1 VGESRLVN
9 RNVTSAAGRTSI
21 RLEPELWDALG
32 EICRREKMSLTDAIR
47 AIERG
52 WRGSG
57 QSGGRT
63 SAVRVH
69 IVTYFR
75 AAATEHGHAAAK
87 HGTMIENETSRPTRP
102 DGDSA
107 MAQPLQI

>member
-1 VGESRLVN
+1 MGESRLVN

-32 EICRREKMSLTDAIR
+32 EICRRENMSLTEAIR
-47 AIERG
+47 TIERG
-52 WRGSG
+52 WRSTG

-69 IVTYFR
+69 IVSYFR
-75 AAATEHGHAAAK
+75 AAATDDGHALARHGALIDRTLGRTINAAAQ
-87 HGTMIENETSRPTRP
+87 TAPARPLR
-102 DGDSA
+102 G
-107 MAQPLQI
+107 

>member
-1 VGESRLVN
+1 MGESRLVN

-21 RLEPELWDALG
+21 RLEPELWDALE
-32 EICRREKMSLTDAIR
+32 EICRRENMSLTEAIR
-47 AIERG
+47 SIERG

-57 QSGGRT
+57 QPGGRT

-75 AAATEHGHAAAK
+75 SAATEHGHAMAT
-87 HGTMIENETSRPTRP
+87 HGTLIDRDMGHVAGP
-102 DGDSA
+102 SA
-107 MAQPLQI
+107 DIVKARPLQT